1 MSSKGRRLGQ
11 YLIEFVR
18 DDLQAKGYAGI
29 MLTTDQKNFR
39 GQKLYARLGFS
50 QIGTYKDGEILYHLL
65 FSHSFQCPVC
75 DN

>member
-1 MSSKGRRLGQ
+1 
-11 YLIEFVR
+11 
-18 DDLQAKGYAGI
+18 